1 MQQIKPDIIESLS
14 LLKKDTKFNNN
25 DKNNIIQKYEY
36 KTQSNQNKNIK
47 KNVWI
52 EAYGCSANIAD
63 SEIISGML
71 KSHGYNIVNYDDDA
85 DLNIIV
91 TCSVKDSTE
100 HKMLSRIKQ
109 LTLNNKP
116 LIVAGC
122 LPKTERKKIEK
133 INSKVS
139 LLGPNSIDKI
149 IDSANFTLSN
159 HKTVFLE
166 NSSIEKINLPKI
178 RTNKSISIVEIAS
191 GCLSNCSFCQ
201 TKISKGRLKSYR
213 PGSIVSQIKDDI
225 NDGCNEI
232 WLTSTDN
239 GCYGKDINSNLV
251 ELIKLCTELE
261 GNYKLRIGMMNPMYL
276 PDILHDLISLYKNE
290 EKVFKFIHIPVQS
303 GSNKILKQMY
313 RGHDVEIFKNAVH
326 EFRKSIPEITIAT
339 DIIVGFP
346 NESDEDFKYTMDLI
360 TETEPDIVNIS
371 KYSQRSGTVSSKL
384 KNIPSDQKKSRSTFL
399 HNLSRNIS
407 RKRNSLWKGWIGDVY
422 INEISKKLI
431 QGRNYAYK
439 SIIINNAEN
448 LNLSLGQIIKA
459 KVVDYSQYSLFAEP
473 LIFN

>member
-1 MQQIKPDIIESLS
+1 MRQIKSDLIESISILNNDS
-14 LLKKDTKFNNN
+14 KVNNN
-25 DKNNIIQKYEY
+25 NY
-36 KTQSNQNKNIK
+36 KNIVSENENVIKSNKHLK

-71 KSHGYNIVNYDDDA
+71 KSHGYNIVNCIDDA

-100 HKMLSRIKQ
+100 HKMLHRIKQ
-109 LTLNNKP
+109 LTLDNKP

-122 LPKTERKKIEK
+122 LTKTERKKIER

-139 LLGPNSIDKI
+139 LLGPNSLDRSIE
-149 IDSANFTLSN
+149 SANLALSN
-159 HKTVFLE
+159 NKTVFLE
-166 NSSIEKINLPKI
+166 DSSIEKINLPKI
-178 RTNKSISIVEIAS
+178 RLNKSISIIEIAS

-201 TKISKGRLKSYR
+201 TKISKGNLKSYR
-213 PGSIVSQIKDDI
+213 PGSIVAQIKNDI

-251 ELIKLCTELE
+251 ELLKLCSELE
-261 GNYKLRIGMMNPMYL
+261 GNFKLRIGMMNPMYL
-276 PDILHDLISLYKNE
+276 SEILYDLVALYKNK
-290 EKVFKFIHIPVQS
+290 EKIFKFIHIPVQS
-303 GSNKILKQMY
+303 GSNKILRQMY
-313 RGHDVEIFKNAVH
+313 RGHNVNIFKKAVY

-346 NESDEDFKYTMDLI
+346 TESNEDFKFTMDLI

-384 KNIPSDQKKSRSTFL
+384 KNISSDQKKFRSKIL
-399 HNLSRNIS
+399 HNLSRDIS

-422 INEISKKLI
+422 IDEITNTLV

-439 SIIINNAEN
+439 SVIINNAEKLN
-448 LNLSLGQIIKA
+448 LNIGQIIKV
-459 KVVDYSQYSLFAEP
+459 KVIDSSQYSLFAEP
-473 LIFN
+473 LDFN

>member
-1 MQQIKPDIIESLS
+1 MQQIKSNLIESIS
-14 LLKKDTKFNNN
+14 LLNKDTKINNN
-25 DKNNIIQKYEY
+25 YKNVIPKYEN
-36 KTQSNQNKNIK
+36 KIESNKNIK

-71 KSHGYNIVNYDDDA
+71 KSNGYNIVNYDDDA

-100 HKMLSRIKQ
+100 HKMLNRIKQ

-122 LPKTERKKIEK
+122 LPKTERTKIEK

-139 LLGPNSIDKI
+139 LLGPNSLDKL
-149 IDSANFTLSN
+149 IDSANLTLSN
-159 HKTVFLE
+159 HKTVSLE
-166 NSSIEKINLPKI
+166 NSSIEKINLPKL
-178 RTNKSISIVEIAS
+178 RSNKSISIVEIAS

-201 TKISKGRLKSYR
+201 TKISKGNLKSYR
-213 PGSIVSQIKDDI
+213 PGSIVSQIKNDI
-225 NDGCNEI
+225 HDGCNEI

-251 ELIKLCTELE
+251 ELVKLCTELE

-276 PDILHDLISLYKNE
+276 HEILYDLISLYKNE
-290 EKVFKFIHIPVQS
+290 EKIFKFIHIPVQS
-303 GSNKILKQMY
+303 GSNKILRQMY
-313 RGHDVEIFKNAVH
+313 RGHDVQIFKNAVF

-346 NESDEDFKYTMDLI
+346 NESEEDFKFTMDLI
-360 TETEPDIVNIS
+360 TETEPDVVNIS

-384 KNIPSDQKKSRSTFL
+384 KNISSDLKKSRSKIL
-399 HNLSRNIS
+399 HDLSRNIS
-407 RKRNSLWKGWIGDVY
+407 RKRNSLWKDWIGEVY
-422 INEISKKLI
+422 INEISNKLV

-439 SIIINNAEN
+439 SIIINNAKN
-448 LNLSLGQIIKA
+448 FNFSLGQIIKV
-459 KVVDYSQYSLFAEP
+459 KVVDYSQYSLFADP
-473 LIFN
+473 LDYN

>member
-1 MQQIKPDIIESLS
+1 MRQIKSDLIESIS
-14 LLKKDTKFNNN
+14 LLNKDSKVNNN
-25 DKNNIIQKYEY
+25 YKNIVSEYENIIQSS
-36 KTQSNQNKNIK
+36 TNIK

-71 KSHGYNIVNYDDDA
+71 KNHGYNIVNCIEDA

-100 HKMLSRIKQ
+100 HRMLHRIKQ
-109 LTLNNKP
+109 LTLDNKP

-122 LPKTERKKIEK
+122 LTKTERKKIER

-139 LLGPNSIDKI
+139 LLGPNSLDRSIE
-149 IDSANFTLSN
+149 SANLALSN
-159 HKTVFLE
+159 NKTVFLE
-166 NSSIEKINLPKI
+166 DSSIEKINLPKI
-178 RTNKSISIVEIAS
+178 RLNKSISIVEIAS

-201 TKISKGRLKSYR
+201 TKISKGNLKSYR
-213 PGSIVSQIKDDI
+213 PGSIIAQIKNDI

-251 ELIKLCTELE
+251 ELLKLCSELE

-276 PDILHDLISLYKNE
+276 SEILYDLVTLYKNK
-290 EKVFKFIHIPVQS
+290 EKIFKFIHIPVQS
-303 GSNKILKQMY
+303 GSNKILRQMY
-313 RGHDVEIFKNAVH
+313 RGHDVNIFKKAVY

-346 NESDEDFKYTMDLI
+346 NESNEDFKFTMDLLR
-360 TETEPDIVNIS
+360 ETEPDIVNIS

-384 KNIPSDQKKSRSTFL
+384 KNISSDQKKFRSKIL

-407 RKRNSLWKGWIGDVY
+407 RKRNSLWKGWIGDIY
-422 INEISKKLI
+422 IDEITNTLV

-439 SIIINNAEN
+439 SVIINNAEK
-448 LNLSLGQIIKA
+448 LNLSIGQIIKV
-459 KVVDYSQYSLFAEP
+459 KVVDSSQYSLFAES
-473 LIFN
+473 LDSN

>member
-1 MQQIKPDIIESLS
+1 MQQIKSDLIESIS
-14 LLKKDTKFNNN
+14 LLNKDTKFNNN
-25 DKNNIIQKYEY
+25 KKNVIPKYEN
-36 KTQSNQNKNIK
+36 KIESNKNIK
-47 KNVWI
+47 KNIWI

-71 KSHGYNIVNYDDDA
+71 KSNGYNIVNYDDEA
-85 DLNIIV
+85 DLHIIV

-100 HKMLSRIKQ
+100 HKMLNRIKQ

-122 LPKTERKKIEK
+122 LPKTEQTKIEK
-133 INSKVS
+133 INSKAS
-139 LLGPNSIDKI
+139 LLGPTSLDKL
-149 IDSANFTLSN
+149 IDSANLTLSN
-159 HKTVFLE
+159 HKTVYLE
-166 NSSIEKINLPKI
+166 NSSVEKINLPKI
-178 RTNKSISIVEIAS
+178 RSNKSISIVEIAS

-201 TKISKGRLKSYR
+201 TKISKGNLKSYR
-213 PGSIVSQIKDDI
+213 PGSIVNQIKNDIYDD
-225 NDGCNEI
+225 CNEI

-251 ELIKLCTELE
+251 ELVKLCTELE

-276 PDILHDLISLYKNE
+276 PEILYDLISLYKNE
-290 EKVFKFIHIPVQS
+290 EKIFKFIHMPVQS
-303 GSNKILKQMY
+303 GSNKILRQMY
-313 RGHDVEIFKNAVH
+313 RGHDVQIFKNAVY

-346 NESDEDFKYTMDLI
+346 NESEEDFKFTMDLI
-360 TETEPDIVNIS
+360 TETEPDVVNIS

-384 KNIPSDQKKSRSTFL
+384 KNISSDLKKSRSKIL
-399 HNLSRNIS
+399 HDLSRNIS
-407 RKRNSLWKGWIGDVY
+407 RKRNSLWKDWIGEVY
-422 INEISKKLI
+422 INEISNKLV

-439 SIIINNAEN
+439 SIIINNAKN
-448 LNLSLGQIIKA
+448 FNFSLGQIIKV

-473 LIFN
+473 LDYN

>member
-1 MQQIKPDIIESLS
+1 MQQIKSDLIESIS
-14 LLKKDTKFNNN
+14 LLNKDTNFNNN
-25 DKNNIIQKYEY
+25 YKNVIPKYEN
-36 KTQSNQNKNIK
+36 KIESNKNIK

-71 KSHGYNIVNYDDDA
+71 KSNGYNIVNYHDDA

-100 HKMLSRIKQ
+100 HKMLNRIKQ

-122 LPKTERKKIEK
+122 LPKTERTKIEK

-139 LLGPNSIDKI
+139 LLGPNSLDKL
-149 IDSANFTLSN
+149 IDSANLTLSN
-159 HKTVFLE
+159 HKTVSLE
-166 NSSIEKINLPKI
+166 NSFVEKINLPKI
-178 RTNKSISIVEIAS
+178 RSNKSISIVEIAS

-201 TKISKGRLKSYR
+201 TKISKGNLKSYR
-213 PGSIVSQIKDDI
+213 PGSIVSQIKNDI
-225 NDGCNEI
+225 HDGCNEI

-251 ELIKLCTELE
+251 ELVKLCTELE
-261 GNYKLRIGMMNPMYL
+261 GNYKIRIGMMNPMYL
-276 PDILHDLISLYKNE
+276 PEILYDLISLYKNQ
-290 EKVFKFIHIPVQS
+290 EKIFKFIHIPVQS
-303 GSNKILKQMY
+303 GSNKILRQMY
-313 RGHDVEIFKNAVH
+313 RGHDVQIFKNAVY

-346 NESDEDFKYTMDLI
+346 NESEEDFKFTLDLI
-360 TETEPDIVNIS
+360 TETEPDVVNIS

-384 KNIPSDQKKSRSTFL
+384 KNISSDRKKFRSKIL
-399 HNLSRNIS
+399 HDVSRNIS
-407 RKRNSLWKGWIGDVY
+407 RKRNSLWKDWMGEVY
-422 INEISKKLI
+422 INEISNKLV

-439 SIIINNAEN
+439 SIIINNAKDFN
-448 LNLSLGQIIKA
+448 FSLGQIIKV

-473 LIFN
+473 LDYN